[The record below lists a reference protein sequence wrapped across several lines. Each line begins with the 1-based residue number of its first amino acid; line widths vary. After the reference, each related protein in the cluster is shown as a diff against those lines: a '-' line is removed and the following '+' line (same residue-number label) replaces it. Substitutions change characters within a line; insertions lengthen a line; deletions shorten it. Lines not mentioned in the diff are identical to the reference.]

1 MQSACWDAVH
11 EPTVERPELA
21 GAGNEKQTEHD
32 EMSLAESKETT
43 LVFHNSNFID
53 GLQSS
58 FKIRP
63 VQT

>member
-1 MQSACWDAVH
+1 MQYMSRRSKGQSSQVQ
-11 EPTVERPELA
+11 EM
-21 GAGNEKQTEHD
+21 KKTEHD

-63 VQT
+63 VKT